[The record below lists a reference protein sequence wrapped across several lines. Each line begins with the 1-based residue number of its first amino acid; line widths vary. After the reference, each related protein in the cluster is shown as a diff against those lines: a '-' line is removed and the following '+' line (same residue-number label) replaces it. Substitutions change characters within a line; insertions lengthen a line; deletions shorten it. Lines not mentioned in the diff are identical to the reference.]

1 MTHRYETGVPHGYI
15 PEGDKYA
22 NDVKMTLTVKSLLH
36 DDSEY
41 GDKIDKTG
49 KHYGGPFKLEASP
62 NMRVYELRKL
72 IKEKCGIAP
81 GLQVHLVYYQ
91 KSAVYIYF
99 PLMYML

>member
-81 GLQVHLVYYQ
+81 GLQVHLVYY
-91 KSAVYIYF
+91 
-99 PLMYML
+99 